1 MECMKFRGMKP
12 TCKIAL
18 EISRRIVW
26 KTNLSRHETSSFK
39 KLRALLGSKAR
50 NPSSSLNT
58 LKIPGSIWLVFS
70 FYSFYQQGLCT
81 YRCLRPETESKHI
94 INHSAVPC
102 NQLQT
107 ILLYRRWVQHYSN
120 RCSEGLGGKIVLEL
134 CSYYTGVA
142 WKESQN
148 HQLSNRPPFD
158 TYHVAGWPFPRWP

>member
-1 MECMKFRGMKP
+1 VH
-12 TCKIAL
+12 
-18 EISRRIVW
+18 EILGHE
-26 KTNLSRHETSSFK
+26 TNLQDRSGDQAKNRLEDELESSWDFFVQEAPC
-39 KLRALLGSKAR
+39 LAWFQAR
-50 NPSSSLNT
+50 NPSPSLNT
-58 LKIPGSIWLVFS
+58 LEIPGSIWLVFS

-120 RCSEGLGGKIVLEL
+120 RCAEGLGRKIVLEL

-158 TYHVAGWPFPRWP
+158 TYHVAG